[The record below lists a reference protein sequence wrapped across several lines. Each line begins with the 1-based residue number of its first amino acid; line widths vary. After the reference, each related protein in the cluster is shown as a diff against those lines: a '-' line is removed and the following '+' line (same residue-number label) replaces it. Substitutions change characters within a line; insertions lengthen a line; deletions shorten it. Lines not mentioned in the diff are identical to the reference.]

1 VSARKYDYKTNGG
14 LSIMKKTKVLFS
26 VVAIAAVMAL
36 AAGCGSSEKPAAQA
50 PPSQEQAAG
59 HQGHSAAMPKE
70 DPMPMMKDLDK
81 TLQDVVR
88 QVKAGQTM
96 EAQKSAA
103 QLVSTTDKVMPHMMD
118 AGLKEKFRNAAV
130 AIKDSVNSAKIDPSA
145 LENKVKAMQELMKQ
159 TTTHLQTMSH

>member
-1 VSARKYDYKTNGG
+1 
-14 LSIMKKTKVLFS
+14 
-26 VVAIAAVMAL
+26 
-36 AAGCGSSEKPAAQA
+36 
-50 PPSQEQAAG
+50 
-59 HQGHSAAMPKE
+59 
-70 DPMPMMKDLDK
+70 
-81 TLQDVVR
+81 
-88 QVKAGQTM
+88 M